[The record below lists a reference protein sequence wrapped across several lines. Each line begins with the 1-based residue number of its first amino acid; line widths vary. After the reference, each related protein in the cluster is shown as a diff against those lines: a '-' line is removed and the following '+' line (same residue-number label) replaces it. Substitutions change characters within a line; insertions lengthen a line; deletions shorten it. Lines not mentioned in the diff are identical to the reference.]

1 MAQQQKGGAEK
12 AKPVN
17 HAPQKTDKKGEQYQ
31 HSWQLNSWRGTS
43 ESDLSF
49 IGVGP

>member
-17 HAPQKTDKKGEQYQ
+17 HTPQKSDKTGKQYQ
-31 HSWQLNSWRGTS
+31 HS
-43 ESDLSF
+43 
-49 IGVGP
+49 